1 MNPLQALDDWEILLG
16 FLPAGWAEKAF
27 ELGAMARKRKIVSA
41 ETLLRV
47 LLIHLADGK
56 SLRTTAAYSHEVEL
70 CDINDVALLKRLRAS
85 ESWFRWMS
93 QEIIKGLKYP
103 DSLDTLNQKYRV
115 RVVDGTAINE
125 PGNTGS
131 DWRVHY
137 CVQLPSLQCD
147 TFTVTGTEIGEDFQR
162 YSVEEGDLLI
172 ADRGYCKRPGICHVL
187 GHGGDVLVRFHS
199 SNLPLFT
206 YKGRPLEPLK
216 YLRTISAG
224 KYGDW
229 NVWFRSSENNQLIK
243 GRLCAIRKSKE
254 AIELAQKRLRTRA
267 SRQQRELRPETLEH
281 AEYVSLFTTANRFC
295 LKAEEILNLYRGRWQ
310 IELVFKRLKGI
321 IGVGN
326 LPKQN
331 PESCLAWLQGK
342 LFVALLVE
350 RLHQEAEFFS
360 PWGYPLSSPAQLRAK
375 LREPQSAE
383 SLARV

>member
-1 MNPLQALDDWEILLG
+1 MNPLQTLDDWDVLLS

-27 ELGAMARKRKIVSA
+27 ELGALARKRKIDSP
-41 ETLLRV
+41 ETLLRL

-70 CDINDVALLKRLRAS
+70 CKINDVSLLHRLRAS
-85 ESWFRWMS
+85 EGWFRWMS
-93 QEIIKGLKYP
+93 QKIVKDLKGSELP
-103 DSLDTLNQKYRV
+103 AALGQKFRV
-115 RVVDGTAINE
+115 RIVDGTAITE
-125 PGNTGS
+125 PGSTGS

-137 CVQLPSLQCD
+137 CLELPNLRCD
-147 TFTVTGTEIGEDFQR
+147 SFTITGAAIGEDFQR
-162 YSVEEGDLLI
+162 YSIEKGDLLI
-172 ADRGYCKRPGICHVL
+172 ADRGYCKRAGICHVL

-206 YKGRPLEPLK
+206 YKGGAAEPLK
-216 YLRTISAG
+216 FFRTLDAG

-229 NVWFRSSENNQLIK
+229 NVWFRSPVNGQLIK

-254 AIELAQKRLRTRA
+254 AIELAKKTLRIKA

-281 AEYVSLFTTANRFC
+281 AEYVSLFTTTNRFS
-295 LKAEEILNLYRGRWQ
+295 LKAEQILNLYRGRWQ

-331 PESCLAWLQGK
+331 SQSSLAWLQGK

-350 RLHQEAEFFS
+350 RLHQEAEFIS
-360 PWGYPLSSPAQLRAK
+360 PWGYPISSPA
-375 LREPQSAE
+375 
-383 SLARV
+383 